1 MAGTYTQIY
10 IHIIFSTRCREKLIK
25 NDFKEELHKYITGI
39 ITNKN
44 QKLIAVNSMPD
55 HIHILVGLKPSMAL
69 SDLVRF
75 IKSNSSKF
83 VNEKKWIRR
92 KFHWQKGFGAFSY
105 SKSQLSEVVSY
116 IEGQEK
122 HHLKKSFR
130 EEYLEFLEKFNI
142 DYDLKY
148 VFD

>member
-10 IHIIFSTRCREKLIK
+10 IHIIFSTQCREKLIK

-83 VNEKKWIRR
+83 VNEKNWIRH

-122 HHLKKSFR
+122 HHLKKSFK

-142 DYDLKY
+142 DYNPKY

>member
-10 IHIIFSTRCREKLIK
+10 IHIIFSTQRREKLIK
-25 NDFKEELHKYITGI
+25 NDFNEELHKYITGI

-44 QKLIAVNSMPD
+44 QKLIAINSMPD

-83 VNEKKWIRR
+83 VNEKNWIRH
-92 KFHWQKGFGAFSY
+92 KFHWQKGFGAFSC
-105 SKSQLSEVVSY
+105 SRSQLSDVIQY
-116 IEGQEK
+116 IENQEK
-122 HHLKKSFR
+122 HHKRKTFK
-130 EEYLEFLEKFNI
+130 EEYLEFLRKYEVE
-142 DYDLKY
+142 YDPKY